1 MQRSKQDS
9 FYSCYNI
16 TLTDHLLQFLKSRSW
31 GFKIPVLKALENRAV
46 SLKEVDF
53 HVLKS

>member
-31 GFKIPVLKALENRAV
+31 GFKIPVLKALENSCLLYTSDAAD
-46 SLKEVDF
+46 E
-53 HVLKS
+53 